1 MNPAR
6 ATANALTLSRA
17 LLAPMILFALIGSA
31 GGGVAAALILTGVA
45 LATDYLD
52 GAIARRFRVESRFG
66 KVADAFTDALVFV
79 AIFAGLAARG
89 VLPVWLPVLLA
100 ARETVMHAVIRP
112 ALVRLDVDAGA
123 RPVGKL
129 KTVLQA
135 VAAIAALA
143 LLWAAP
149 EAAPDLTRAVALPL
163 AAAAAVVSIAS
174 LYWYVEPIAARR
186 GWDRLTVSIAATCV
200 SLWLLQLA
208 VVAVA
213 AELGAAS
220 GAAGYALLHT
230 LVAGG
235 LAAVLLQRRRDFAIV
250 GGPPLSRVNPSN
262 VLTLARLTSIP
273 SVVMLIT
280 AAADRTAPVWP
291 VLALLSAVLL
301 TDLADGALARR
312 RGQVTRIGSYLDSST
327 DYLLLGAGA
336 ILSLAYGIGTP
347 WVFAV
352 LVGRLALQA
361 GAVLWIAAAGRPLP
375 SATRLGKASIAAG
388 MVLLAVEL
396 AAAVGT
402 RVLSAP
408 ETAPLPLTLLEV
420 ALAAVLA
427 ASAVEKLVLLAGAV
441 RQARSAGSGPGA
453 P

>member
-6 ATANALTLSRA
+6 AIANALTLSRA
-17 LLAPMILFALIGSA
+17 LLAPLILFALIGTD
-31 GGGVAAALILTGVA
+31 GGGAAAALVLTGIAVV
-45 LATDYLD
+45 TDYLD
-52 GAIARRFRVESRFG
+52 GAIARRFDVESRFG

-79 AIFAGLAARG
+79 GIFAGLAARG
-89 VLPVWLPVLLA
+89 VLPFWMPALIA
-100 ARETVMHAVIRP
+100 AREAVMHAVIRP
-112 ALVRLDVDAGA
+112 TLLRLRVDAGA
-123 RPVGKL
+123 RPAGKF

-135 VAAIAALA
+135 VAAIAALV
-143 LLWAAP
+143 LLS
-149 EAAPDLTRAVALPL
+149 AAPDHARVVALPL
-163 AAAAAVVSIAS
+163 AGAAAVVSIVS
-174 LYWYVEPIAARR
+174 LYWYVEPIAAHR
-186 GWDRLTVSIAATCV
+186 GWDRLTFSIAATCA
-200 SLWLLQLA
+200 SLWLLQIAIL
-208 VVAVA
+208 AVA
-213 AELGAAS
+213 AELGLPS

-230 LVAGG
+230 SVAGG
-235 LAAVLLQRRRDFAIV
+235 LVVLLLKRRRDFAIV
-250 GGPPLSRVNPSN
+250 DGPRLSRVNPSN

-273 SVVMLIT
+273 SVILLIT

-352 LVGRLALQA
+352 LVGRLAIQA
-361 GAVLWIAAAGRPLP
+361 AAALWIVAAGRPLP

-396 AAAVGT
+396 AAALGT
-402 RVLSAP
+402 RLLPASGIG
-408 ETAPLPLTLLEV
+408 PLPLTLLELG
-420 ALAAVLA
+420 LAGVLA

-441 RQARSAGSGPGA
+441 RRSVGHGSGRPD
-453 P
+453 

>member
-17 LLAPMILFALIGSA
+17 LLAPMILFALIGTA
-31 GGGVAAALILTGVA
+31 GGGVAAALALTGVA

-89 VLPVWLPVLLA
+89 VLPVWLPVLFA

-112 ALVRLDVDAGA
+112 ALLRLDVDAGA

-143 LLWAAP
+143 LLWV
-149 EAAPDLTRAVALPL
+149 APDHAHAVALPL

-250 GGPPLSRVNPSN
+250 DGPPLSRVNPSN

-336 ILSLAYGIGTP
+336 ILSLVYGIGTP

-402 RVLSAP
+402 RFLSAP
-408 ETAPLPLTLLEV
+408 GAAPLPLTLLEA
-420 ALAAVLA
+420 ALAGVLA

-441 RQARSAGSGPGA
+441 RQERSAGSGPGG